1 MQYLSSEFFQGQLE
15 LSYCSASMAFTTITI
30 PLHNKY
36 TLSNI
41 WSDIPETIT
50 YINVVGL
57 ENCSIPCL
65 PSMAR
70 FTMLLAIRFSNLS
83 CMKSIPYLGESLIT
97 SCKIEWCGIESLKNV
112 PPTVRY
118 ITLQSNVYL
127 ELEVIPEGVL
137 YMELIDQR
145 MEVLKLPSTIEICEM
160 TNCHISRLVNI
171 PLSFMDPIADDP
183 GDRYILDMAKCTSPY
198 QEQIDALF
206 LANYLPLESRPM
218 NIQELFTSS
227 QSHIVNTINQPIET
241 ELDLVY
247 GAYLLQTSVLNHAK
261 TNPNNPIEQ
270 AMGLG
275 SNYPRRITEFIVSD
289 MTYKYT

>member
-15 LSYCSASMAFTTITI
+15 LSYCSASMTFTTITI

-36 TLSNI
+36 TLSNLWI
-41 WSDIPETIT
+41 DIPENIT

-57 ENCSIPCL
+57 GNCSVTCL

-83 CMKSIPYLGESLIT
+83 CMKSIPDLGDALIT
-97 SCKIEWCGIESLKNV
+97 SCKIDGCGVESMTNL
-112 PPTVRY
+112 PPTMRY
-118 ITLQSNVYL
+118 ITLCSNPSL
-127 ELEVIPEGVL
+127 HINVIPEGVL

-160 TNCHISRLVNI
+160 SNCHISRLVNI
-171 PLSFMDPIADDP
+171 PLSFMVPIADDP
-183 GDRYILDMAKCTSPY
+183 GDRCILDMAKCTSPY
-198 QEQIDALF
+198 QEQIDAIF
-206 LANYLPLESRPM
+206 LANYLPLENRSM

-227 QSHIVNTINQPIET
+227 QSHIVNTINQQLES
-241 ELDLVY
+241 ELDLVNC
-247 GAYLLQTSVLNHAK
+247 AYLLQTSVLIHAK
-261 TNPNNPIEQ
+261 THSNNPIEQ